1 MFQKIETYT
10 VHGYTFFVLVLA
22 EKIRVGT
29 KKNKNEKKKKE
40 YPPLKWV
47 VPTVTNVY
55 SCTVFVSCNERIA
68 LTQGQG
74 MDRLL

>member
-29 KKNKNEKKKKE
+29 KKKIKMKKKKRNI
-40 YPPLKWV
+40 PL
-47 VPTVTNVY
+47 
-55 SCTVFVSCNERIA
+55 
-68 LTQGQG
+68 
-74 MDRLL
+74 